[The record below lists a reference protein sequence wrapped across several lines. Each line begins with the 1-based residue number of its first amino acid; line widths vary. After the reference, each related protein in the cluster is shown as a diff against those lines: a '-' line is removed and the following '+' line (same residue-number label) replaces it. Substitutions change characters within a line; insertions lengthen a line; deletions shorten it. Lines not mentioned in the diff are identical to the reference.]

1 MAEFI
6 KVGNEITIKP
16 KLEGL
21 SYELING
28 KVYDLKYNYDNGK
41 TYLTENGDLNMPKK
55 LYKLEEDNLFI
66 KRILTYFDSENSGK
80 TTGILLAG
88 TKGTGKTML
97 SKRIALESNLPIIVV
112 ANDYPTSR
120 LTEFFKNFT
129 APVVVMFDEI
139 EKNGYYW
146 KTKDLLGFLDGV
158 ETTSK
163 KLVLMTCNETDEIDD
178 NFFDR
183 CSRIRYY
190 RKYKANSNS
199 VFVRTMA
206 EDKGVK
212 NIDEVVNFI
221 IEHMKVKS
229 FDNISAFLDEVI
241 LFEDISL
248 EKLADDMN
256 ITLTGGSVHNNSF
269 RHKSSDELDFDEES
283 DDESNDIF

>member
-6 KVGNEITIKP
+6 KVGNEIIIKP
-16 KLEGL
+16 KLKGL

-28 KVYDLKYNYDNGK
+28 KVYDLKYDFNHSK
-41 TYLTENGDLNMPKK
+41 TYLVENGDLGMPKK
-55 LYKLEEDNLFI
+55 LYKLEEDNQFI
-66 KRILTYFDSENSGK
+66 KRVLTYFNSDNSGK
-80 TTGILLAG
+80 TTGVLLAG

-112 ANDYPTSR
+112 ATDYPTSK

-129 APVVVMFDEI
+129 TPTVVMFDEI

-158 ETTSK
+158 EATSK

-199 VFVRTMA
+199 VFVRAIA

-221 IEHMKVKS
+221 IEHMEVKS
-229 FDNISAFLDEVI
+229 FDNISAFLDEVV
-241 LFEDISL
+241 LFENISL
-248 EKLADDMN
+248 AELATDMN
-256 ITLTGGSVHNNSF
+256 ISLDGVVMTGTIDTES
-269 RHKSSDELDFDEES
+269 EFDD
-283 DDESNDIF
+283 DDEDLF